1 MRSEPNPGRREPS
14 LAGSV
19 EGLQQALLR
28 LTSQPV
34 ETLVQEIG
42 EVRTQIDAIQAAI
55 DDLEDRLNLAGGDLQ
70 GQDASLESLI
80 QSIQQDVDR
89 LAISLDAPEQVSGR
103 VRPVLVELVRDR
115 VLKENEEFADAV
127 SPVIGPA
134 IRHQIREA
142 REDII
147 DALYPIIGQIITRS
161 ISESIR
167 ELARNID
174 HRMRRGL
181 DFRSR
186 WAAVSARFRGVSQ
199 SELILR
205 ESFDFNINHVF
216 LIQRHSGLL
225 MEHLS
230 ADDWSG
236 GEFGTISGMLTA
248 IRDFVSDSFG
258 QGEGELE
265 EISYGNNRILLAS
278 GHQAF
283 TAVVIDGVEPPG
295 YGALMDRVN
304 AQINLAHENFFRNF
318 DGDMDTIPDLR
329 PELNRLLALSPEDFE
344 IEESPGIGQGQ
355 KRLIGI
361 AALSALL
368 LLALAVFACVFV
380 VRLWPIAFG
389 G

>member
-1 MRSEPNPGRREPS
+1 MQSKPKPAGEQAVPS
-14 LAGSV
+14 GSV

-34 ETLVQEIG
+34 HSLEGQVG
-42 EVRTQIDAIQAAI
+42 EVRTQIEALRASLEA
-55 DDLEDRLNLAGGDLQ
+55 LEDRLNRPDGDLQ
-70 GQDASLESLI
+70 GQDASMEALIRSLR
-80 QSIQQDVDR
+80 QDLDCFSAA
-89 LAISLDAPEQVSGR
+89 LAEPVQVADR
-103 VRPVLVELVRDR
+103 VRPVLVDLVRDR
-115 VLKENEEFADAV
+115 VQQENEDFADAV

-147 DALYPIIGQIITRS
+147 DALYPVIGQIITRS
-161 ISESIR
+161 IAEAIR

-181 DFRSR
+181 DFKSR

-205 ESFDFNINHVF
+205 ESFDFNVNHVF
-216 LIQRHSGLL
+216 LIQRYSGLL

-230 ADDWSG
+230 PSDWSSS
-236 GEFGTISGMLTA
+236 EFGAISGMLTA

-258 QGEGELE
+258 QGQGDLE

-295 YGALMDRVN
+295 YAALMDRVT

-318 DGDMDTIPDLR
+318 DGNMDSVPDLR
-329 PELNRLLALSPEDFE
+329 PELNRLMEISPEDFE
-344 IEESPGIGQGQ
+344 IEDSPGLSAVQ
-355 KRLIGI
+355 KRTLW
-361 AALSALL
+361 AVALAGLL
-368 LLALAVFACVFV
+368 LLALASFSCVFV
-380 VRLWPIAFG
+380 IRLWPFAFG
-389 G
+389 